1 MKKLT
6 ISSFALAALAA
17 VAMIL
22 GTSSAF
28 AQSAS
33 GTFNFSLSATAPAG
47 PYWQGG
53 HGDIDIHEHT
63 PGSWEIH
70 YHFHAASLGNAPT
83 GGNGFPGTPAEEPPA
98 FPEYA
103 WEWESDALTTWIDTG
118 VPSLALSR
126 PVGPQWDFTGV
137 NAGETLYVLPTTQVA
152 GLPYLGF
159 SAEEHAFD
167 VIYTLGAVTG
177 GTISAWSTDGFGNPN
192 ALWSSSSPGDTL
204 DNNSLA
210 VLAAGHEHV
219 FIGFS
224 QVGDYTAEISA
235 VPEPSTYALL
245 GLGAGALAL
254 LRWRKRSR
262 QS

>member
-6 ISSFALAALAA
+6 ISSFALAAFAA
-17 VAMIL
+17 AAMIL
-22 GTSSAF
+22 NTSSAF

-63 PGSWEIH
+63 PGNWEIH
-70 YHFHAASLGNAPT
+70 YHFHASNPTGPT
-83 GGNGFPGTPAEEPPA
+83 GGNGFPGTPAEEGPP
-98 FPEYA
+98 EWA

-126 PVGPQWDFTGV
+126 PAGAQWDFTGV
-137 NAGETLYVLPTTQVA
+137 SAGQTLYVLPTTQAA
-152 GLPYLGF
+152 GLPFLGF
-159 SAEEHAFD
+159 SAEDHTFD

-177 GTISAWSTDGFGNPN
+177 GTISAWTSDGFGNTT
-192 ALWSSSSPGDTL
+192 ALWSSFSPGDTA
-204 DNNSLA
+204 DNNSFT
-210 VLAAGHEHV
+210 VLAGGHDHV

-224 QVGDYTAEISA
+224 QAGDYTAEISA
-235 VPEPSTYALL
+235 LPEPSSGALL
-245 GLGAGALAL
+245 LAGMAVLAGL
-254 LRWRKRSR
+254 RRRIR
-262 QS
+262 RPVQV

>member
-22 GTSSAF
+22 GTSSVF

-33 GTFNFSLSATAPAG
+33 GTFNFSLSATAPTNA
-47 PYWQGG
+47 YWQGG
-53 HGDIDIHEHT
+53 HGDIDYHEHE
-63 PGSWEIH
+63 PGDWEIH
-70 YHFHAASLGNAPT
+70 YHFHAATNAPGPI
-83 GGNGFPGTPAEEPPA
+83 GGNGFPGTPDVHDGENEWKWEPG
-98 FPEYA
+98 
-103 WEWESDALTTWIDTG
+103 DLTTWIDTG
-118 VPSLALSR
+118 VPSLTLTR
-126 PVGPQWDFTGV
+126 PGGTQWDFTGV
-137 NAGETLYVLPTTQVA
+137 GSGQTLYVLPTTQVA
-152 GLPYLGF
+152 GLPFIGF
-159 SAEEHAFD
+159 SAEDHTFD

-177 GTISAWSTDGFGNPN
+177 GTISAWTADGFGNPT

-210 VLAAGHEHV
+210 VLAGGHEHV
-219 FIGFS
+219 FVGFS

>member
-33 GTFNFSLSATAPAG
+33 GTFNFSLSTNAPTNA
-47 PYWQGG
+47 YWQGG

-63 PGSWEIH
+63 QGEWEIH

-83 GGNGFPGTPAEEPPA
+83 GGNGFPGAPAEVGP
-98 FPEYA
+98 PEYA
-103 WEWESDALTTWIDTG
+103 WEWESNALTTWIDTG
-118 VPSLALSR
+118 VLSLALSR
-126 PVGPQWDFTGV
+126 PVGAQWDFTGV
-137 NAGETLYVLPTTQVA
+137 NAGQTLYVLPTTPVA

-159 SAEEHAFD
+159 SAEDHTFD

-177 GTISAWSTDGFGNPN
+177 GTISAWTADGFGTPT
-192 ALWSSSSPGDTL
+192 ALWSSSLPSNTV

-210 VLAAGHEHV
+210 VLAGGHEHV

-224 QVGDYTAEISA
+224 QAGEYTAVISA

-254 LRWRKRSR
+254 LHWRKRSR

>member
-33 GTFNFSLSATAPAG
+33 GTFNFSLSATTPAG

-63 PGSWEIH
+63 PGNWEIH
-70 YHFHAASLGNAPT
+70 YHFHASNPTGPT
-83 GGNGFPGTPAEEPPA
+83 GGNGFPGTPAEEGPP
-98 FPEYA
+98 EWA

-118 VPSLALSR
+118 VPSLALTR
-126 PVGPQWDFTGV
+126 PVGTQWDFTGV
-137 NAGETLYVLPTTQVA
+137 SSGQTLYVLPTTQVA
-152 GLPYLGF
+152 GLPFIGF
-159 SAEEHAFD
+159 SAEDHTFD

-177 GTISAWSTDGFGNPN
+177 GTISAWTADGFGNPT

-210 VLAAGHEHV
+210 VLAGGHEHV

-224 QVGDYTAEISA
+224 QVGDYTAEIST

>member
-6 ISSFALAALAA
+6 ISSFKISAFAA

-22 GTSSAF
+22 GTSSAL

-33 GTFNFSLSATAPAG
+33 GTFTFSLSATAPAG

-53 HGDIDIHEHT
+53 HGDIDMHEHT
-63 PGSWEIH
+63 PGDWEIH
-70 YHFHAASLGNAPT
+70 YHFHAPTNAVGPT
-83 GGNGFPGTPAEEPPA
+83 GGNGFPGTPEVHDGKNEWKWEP
-98 FPEYA
+98 
-103 WEWESDALTTWIDTG
+103 DALTTWIDTG
-118 VPSLALSR
+118 VPSLALTR
-126 PVGPQWDFTGV
+126 PAGAQWDFTGV
-137 NAGETLYVLPTTQVA
+137 SAGQTLYVLPTTQAA
-152 GLPYLGF
+152 GLPFIGF
-159 SAEEHAFD
+159 SAEDHLFD

-177 GTISAWSTDGFGNPN
+177 GTISAWTADGFGNPT
-192 ALWSSSSPGDTL
+192 ALWSSSSPGDTI
-204 DNNSLA
+204 DNNSFK
-210 VLAAGHEHV
+210 VLAGGHDHV

-224 QVGDYTAEISA
+224 QAGDYTAEISA

-245 GLGAGALAL
+245 GLGAGAFAL

>member
-33 GTFNFSLSATAPAG
+33 GTFNFSLSTNAPTNA
-47 PYWQGG
+47 YWQGG

-63 PGSWEIH
+63 PGNWEIH
-70 YHFHAASLGNAPT
+70 YHFHASNTNGPT
-83 GGNGFPGTPAEEPPA
+83 GGNGFPGTPAEEGPP
-98 FPEYA
+98 EWA

-118 VPSLALSR
+118 VPSLALTR
-126 PVGPQWDFTGV
+126 PVGTQWDFTGV
-137 NAGETLYVLPTTQVA
+137 SSGQTLYVLPTTEVA

-159 SAEEHAFD
+159 SAEDHVFD

-177 GTISAWSTDGFGNPN
+177 GTISAWTEDVLGNPT
-192 ALWSSSSPGDTL
+192 ALWSSSSPSNTL

-210 VLAAGHEHV
+210 VLAGGHEHV

-224 QVGDYTAEISA
+224 QAGEYTAEISA

-254 LRWRKRSR
+254 LRLRRRNR
-262 QS
+262 QN